1 MMYKVDIM
9 GQELQSQNRVDVNC
23 ETTAGLIYIK
33 FSQKILLMKTT
44 NFQKKSTLAAKLTD

>member
-44 NFQKKSTLAAKLTD
+44 NFQKKSTLVAKLTD